1 MPSAFS
7 APKES
12 QEKTKQRKKMLK
24 LASPKWIDAI
34 VARVKDELP
43 YEEDNQLVAKA
54 VRHYLEQDLSR
65 CHEFIGTVIIEENY
79 FDELN

>member
-1 MPSAFS
+1 MLM
-7 APKES
+7 KI
-12 QEKTKQRKKMLK
+12 EKD
-24 LASPKWIDAI
+24 LAPKWIDAI

-43 YEEDNQLVAKA
+43 YEEENQIVAKA

-65 CHEFIGTVIIEENY
+65 CHEFIGTAIIEENY